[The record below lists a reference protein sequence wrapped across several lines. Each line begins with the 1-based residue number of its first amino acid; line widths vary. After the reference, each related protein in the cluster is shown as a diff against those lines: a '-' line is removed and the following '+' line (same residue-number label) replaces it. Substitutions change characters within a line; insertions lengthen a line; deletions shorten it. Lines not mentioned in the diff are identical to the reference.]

1 MSTGKSTESC
11 ERVEIQIAINQQGL
25 CLKSLMKYL
34 GNHVLING
42 FEYTV
47 CIESDSFC
55 MKSLEVIAIARD
67 RRNFRVRQGEF
78 TDPL

>member
-34 GNHVLING
+34 GNHVLDND
-42 FEYTV
+42 F
-47 CIESDSFC
+47 
-55 MKSLEVIAIARD
+55 
-67 RRNFRVRQGEF
+67 
-78 TDPL
+78 